1 MKTLHSANTRS
12 GFMTL
17 VMIVLLAIMTIY
29 VVGNAIAL
37 RHLKRELQLV
47 EKRQLARP
55 APPAAGPTP

>member
-1 MKTLHSANTRS
+1 MKIRCHANNRS

-17 VMIVLLAIMTIY
+17 VMIVLLVIMTLH

-47 EKRQLARP
+47 EKRQLTRP
-55 APPAAGPTP
+55 APPIESSTP